1 MKNFIFALA
10 IACPLSSFGQNKD
23 TLFFAIDSN
32 YTISPTVT
40 ANMHNLTY
48 SKYVEKIKK
57 QKELTQ
63 TNGYIYFI
71 GNGISMKGLRPKKIH
86 SIKEYIENRKFY
98 YDGKYNE
105 IINKWKLQDSL
116 TNKFIILFVNGEE
129 FIQPRILEYKSY
141 FPIIEKEN
149 RIFNNN
155 KDTLFFKLENE
166 TLYESKHEAKKI
178 YLNRYHYKGDEVF
191 YFKKNKEIKNIKI
204 KKTKSFN
211 KIVKSSQFYSKH
223 NKMNLNVYGLI
234 EYLSNYVIILVNS
247 NNKKTEYIQVVSG
260 FEIE

>member
-1 MKNFIFALA
+1 MKQLITTIVFI
-10 IACPLSSFGQNKD
+10 ISIYSYSQNKD

-32 YTISPTVT
+32 YTISPTVK
-40 ANMHNLTY
+40 ANMPNL
-48 SKYVEKIKK
+48 KYNEYMEKIKK

-71 GNGISMKGLRPKKIH
+71 GNGVLTKGLKPKKIH
-86 SIKEYIENRKFY
+86 SIKEYVENRKFY

-178 YLNRYHYKGDEVF
+178 YLNRYHYQGDEVF
-191 YFKKNKEIKNIKI
+191 YFKKNKEIKNMKI
-204 KKTKSFN
+204 KKTISFD
-211 KIVKSSQFYSKH
+211 KFVKSSQFYSKH
-223 NKMNLNVYGLI
+223 NNMNLNVYGLI